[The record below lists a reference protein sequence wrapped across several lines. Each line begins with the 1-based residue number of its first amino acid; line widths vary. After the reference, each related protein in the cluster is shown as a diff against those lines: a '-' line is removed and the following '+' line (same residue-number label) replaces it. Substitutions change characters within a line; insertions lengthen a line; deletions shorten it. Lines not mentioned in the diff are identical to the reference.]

1 MQPVALDSSTTISGQ
16 IAPEDF
22 AALAAR
28 GVRMVISN
36 RPDNEDPGQLPA
48 AEAARLAAEHGMA
61 FRHVPISLP
70 ALAPAD
76 IARFA
81 DAMAAAGGP
90 VHAYCRS
97 GMRSSLVWAIDS
109 AGSGRMTPE
118 ALLARGREVGVDFA
132 PALAWVE
139 RNAG

>member
-1 MQPVALDSSTTISGQ
+1 MQPVVLDPSITVSGQ
-16 IAPEDF
+16 LAPADF

-28 GVRMVISN
+28 GVRLVINN
-36 RPDNEDPGQLPA
+36 RPDNEDPGQLSA
-48 AEAARLAAEHGMA
+48 ADAARLAAEHGMA

-70 ALAPAD
+70 ALSSAD
-76 IARFA
+76 IARFSEA
-81 DAMAAAGGP
+81 LAAADGP

-97 GMRSSLVWAIDS
+97 GMRSALVWGIDA
-109 AGSGRMTPE
+109 AGSGRMPPD

-139 RNAG
+139 RHPV

>member
-1 MQPVALDSSTTISGQ
+1 MQPVSLAPSMTVSGQ

-28 GVRMVISN
+28 GVRMVINN
-36 RPDNEDPGQLPA
+36 RPDNEDPGQLSA

-81 DAMAAAGGP
+81 DALAAADGP
-90 VHAYCRS
+90 THAYCRS
-97 GMRSSLVWAIDS
+97 GMRSALVWGIDA

-118 ALLARGREVGVDFA
+118 ELLGLGQDIGVDFT
-132 PALAWVE
+132 PALAWAE
-139 RNAG
+139 RHPT